1 MLQIKNGIAAAMN
14 ALGGCGADTT
24 VRRAVCELKALKP
37 KPKTETE
44 PKAETAE
51 ALERTISAIV
61 CTIGK
66 SDKLI
71 NAVRSLENQTLPRN
85 EYEIIVVCS
94 GAELG
99 SETLEKL
106 GGAGIISVPEPGL
119 SKARNAGAAAAGGAF
134 LTYIDDD
141 AVAAPNLL
149 ESALDSFLSHK
160 NAAIIGGRVLLRRP
174 LPDIV
179 LSGHEALWS
188 EFDIPGGKYREAKFQ
203 YEFPFGAN
211 FSVRHDFL
219 KKVGGFDERY
229 GRVGNDYA
237 GGEETAL
244 CFRALNAGY
253 RIGLEPRCSVL
264 HDVDESRFTREHIR
278 RTTEAGIMTTARLY
292 QDGLSR
298 SAWDLPYARERIRIA
313 EKELRRLIRRGADE
327 LEIFYKECERDGFV
341 KLAQSLEKQKN
352 G

>member
-1 MLQIKNGIAAAMN
+1 MFQIKNGIAAAMSAIGAN
-14 ALGGCGADTT
+14 GADTAM
-24 VRRAVCELKALKP
+24 RRAFCELKALKP
-37 KPKTETE
+37 KPKAEAE

-51 ALERTISAIV
+51 TYDKTISAIV
-61 CTIGK
+61 CTMGK

-71 NAVRSLENQTLPRN
+71 NAARSLESQTLPRD
-85 EYEIIVVCS
+85 EYDIIVVCS
-94 GAELG
+94 GAELK
-99 SETLEKL
+99 SETLKEL
-106 GGAGIISVPEPGL
+106 GGAKIISVPEPGL
-119 SKARNAGAAAAGGAF
+119 SKARNAGAAVGGAF

-141 AVAAPNLL
+141 AVAAPDLL
-149 ESALDSFLSHK
+149 ENVLATFLPHK

-219 KKVGGFDERY
+219 KKAGGFDERY
-229 GRVGNDYA
+229 GRVGDDYA

-244 CFRALNAGY
+244 CFKAQNMGY
-253 RIGLEPRCSVL
+253 KIGLEPRCSVL
-264 HDVDESRFTREHIR
+264 HDVDGSRFTREHIR

-298 SAWDLPYARERIRIA
+298 SAWDLNYARERIKIA
-313 EKELRRLIRRGADE
+313 EKELRRLRRKNADE
-327 LEIFYKECERDGFV
+327 LEIFYKECERDGFA

>member
-1 MLQIKNGIAAAMN
+1 MFQIKNGIAAAMS
-14 ALGGCGADTT
+14 ALGANGADTA

-37 KPKTETE
+37 KPKAETET
-44 PKAETAE
+44 KVETADT
-51 ALERTISAIV
+51 LDRSISAIV
-61 CTIGK
+61 CTMGK

-71 NAVRSLENQTLPRN
+71 NAVRSLESQTLPQN

-94 GAELG
+94 GAELK
-99 SETLEKL
+99 SETLGKL
-106 GGAGIISVPEPGL
+106 GGAKIISVPEPGL
-119 SKARNAGAAAAGGAF
+119 SKARNAGAAVGGAF

-141 AVAAPNLL
+141 AVADPNLL
-149 ESALDSFLSHK
+149 ETVRNSFLSHK

-179 LSGHEALWS
+179 LNGHEALWS
-188 EFDIPGGKYREAKFQ
+188 EFDIPGDKYREAKFQ

-219 KKVGGFDERY
+219 EKASGFDERY

-244 CFRALNAGY
+244 CFMAQNMGHK
-253 RIGLEPRCSVL
+253 IGLEPRCSVL
-264 HDVDESRFTREHIR
+264 HDVDEGRFTREHIR

-298 SAWDLPYARERIRIA
+298 SAWDLPYARERIKIA
-313 EKELRRLIRRGADE
+313 EKELRRLSRKGADE